1 MKRAIKTG
9 VSFGLSS
16 VVLTVLGSV
25 VGINAT
31 TSSKLAVI
39 GAVVMIAIAD
49 AVSDSLAIHISEESD
64 KNNTNKQ
71 VWRSTFA
78 TLITKFIVAITFVI
92 PVIFLPLNQAILV
105 DIIWGLILM
114 TGISYYIAKEQKK
127 PAWKVIGEHVGIGII
142 IILVTNFIGGRIG
155 NAF

>member
-1 MKRAIKTG
+1 M
-9 VSFGLSS
+9 SFGLSS

>member
-1 MKRAIKTG
+1 M
-9 VSFGLSS
+9 SFGLSS

-142 IILVTNFIGGRIG
+142 IILVTNFIGGQIG

>member
-142 IILVTNFIGGRIG
+142 IILVTNFIGGQIG